1 MESDGGGWTVFQQRL
16 DGAVDFYRGWDD
28 YVAGFGDNLESEHWL
43 GLEKIHRITA
53 AFPSNTLRI
62 DFADLDGETTYAK
75 YSTFDIKGSDENYK
89 LVVGGFSGEATPGAG
104 DSLSY
109 HNNAPFSTH
118 DRDNDETSV
127 NCAEGYDGAWWYKA
141 CHHSN
146 LNGLY
151 LNGHHTSFANGV
163 NWLTWKGF
171 AYSIPTVQMKVRH
184 N

>member
-28 YVAGFGDNLESEHWL
+28 YVAGFGDNLESDHWL
-43 GLEKIHRITA
+43 GLEKIHRITS
-53 AFPSNTLRI
+53 AFSSNTLRV
-62 DFADLDGETTYAK
+62 DLTAVDGEARYAK
-75 YSTFDIKGSDENYK
+75 YSTFDIEGSDENYK
-89 LVVGGFSGEATPGAG
+89 LVVNGFSGSAG

-118 DRDNDETSV
+118 DRDNDEIIGS
-127 NCAEGYDGAWWYKA
+127 CAENYEGAWWYKG

-146 LNGLY
+146 LNARY
-151 LNGHHTSFANGV
+151 LNGEHTSFANGM
-163 NWLTWKGF
+163 NWYHWKGF
-171 AYSIPTVQMKVRH
+171 HYSYPTVQMKVRH

>member
-1 MESDGGGWTVFQQRL
+1 MGSIGGGWTLFQRRA
-16 DGAVDFYRGWDD
+16 DGDVDFYRGWDD
-28 YVAGFGDNLESEHWL
+28 YVAGFGDNFWSDHWI

-62 DFADLDGETTYAK
+62 TMYTVDGEPSYAE
-75 YSTFDIKGSDENYK
+75 YSTFDVKGSDENYK
-89 LVVGGFSGEATPGAG
+89 LVVDGFSGTAG

-109 HNNAPFSTH
+109 HNNAPFSTY
-118 DRDNDETSV
+118 DRDNDEFSG
-127 NCAEGYDGAWWYKA
+127 NCAETYDGAWWYN

-163 NWLTWKGF
+163 NWKGF
-171 AYSIPTVQMKVRH
+171 YYSLGLVGMAVRH